1 MQISYQYCGDDK
13 RLVSQRFRRVE
24 VQRRGVHGQ
33 CVVGVPGANL
43 PVREEEEDEEKRRMK
58 KRGRKR
64 CQNPDQSRKTKK
76 SRCILEITS
85 TV

>member
-58 KRGRKR
+58 KRGGKR
-64 CQNPDQSRKTKK
+64 CQNPDFQTKVEKRK
-76 SRCILEITS
+76 SP
-85 TV
+85 VVF